1 MMVPFQLTDA
11 GVESTVCVLV
21 CTLQRC
27 VHSPHLACVLQIAT
41 NHLGHAL
48 LIFDLLSV
56 IEASA
61 PSRIVLVASD
71 MHEMVY
77 TTSGAVRPLP

>member
-1 MMVPFQLTDA
+1 MVPFQLTDA

-27 VHSPHLACVLQIAT
+27 VYSAHLASVLQVAT

-56 IEASA
+56 VEASA
-61 PSRIVLVASD
+61 PSRIVLVSSEA
-71 MHEMVY
+71 HEHVY
-77 TTSGAVRPLP
+77 SADRELLRSVL